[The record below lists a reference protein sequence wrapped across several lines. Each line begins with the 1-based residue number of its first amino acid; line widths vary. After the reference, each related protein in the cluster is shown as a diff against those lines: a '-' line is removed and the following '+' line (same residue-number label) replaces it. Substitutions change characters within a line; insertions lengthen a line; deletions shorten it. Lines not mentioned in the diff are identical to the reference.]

1 MIKEEKH
8 LEKLYGNVN
17 IQIVGVGGRSL
28 NLNLV
33 YELNN
38 NRPEFTSLIL
48 YFLGIPLWSYIH
60 ARKTVN
66 YTILFHT
73 LSGIQL
79 TLVQSVRNT

>member
-17 IQIVGVGGRSL
+17 IQIIGVDGRSL

-38 NRPEFTSLIL
+38 NHLNLR
-48 YFLGIPLWSYIH
+48 
-60 ARKTVN
+60 R
-66 YTILFHT
+66 
-73 LSGIQL
+73 
-79 TLVQSVRNT
+79 

>member
-17 IQIVGVGGRSL
+17 IQIVGVDGRSL

-38 NRPEFTSLIL
+38 N
-48 YFLGIPLWSYIH
+48 PLNL
-60 ARKTVN
+60 R
-66 YTILFHT
+66 
-73 LSGIQL
+73 
-79 TLVQSVRNT
+79 R